1 MRRYRRPRPEYPF
14 ERAITFDPSVGSP
27 SKFYRSF
34 ADAVF
39 LKVEV
44 ESLLVDAK
52 VSLLETGVR
61 VLKGHNIRSD
71 RWISLKILQEF
82 TDAVFLGVDMESLLG
97 DAQVSS
103 PTTRVPVRKG
113 HNF

>member
-1 MRRYRRPRPEYPF
+1 MRNRYSVMRRYRRPRPEYPF
-14 ERAITFDPSVGSP
+14 EIAITFDPSVGSP

-44 ESLLVDAK
+44 ESLLIDA
-52 VSLLETGVR
+52 E
-61 VLKGHNIRSD
+61 
-71 RWISLKILQEF
+71 
-82 TDAVFLGVDMESLLG
+82 
-97 DAQVSS
+97 VSS
-103 PTTRVPVRKG
+103 PATGVPVRNG

>member
-14 ERAITFDPSVGSP
+14 ERAITFDTSLGSP

-39 LKVEV
+39 LEV
-44 ESLLVDAK
+44 DV
-52 VSLLETGVR
+52 
-61 VLKGHNIRSD
+61 
-71 RWISLKILQEF
+71 
-82 TDAVFLGVDMESLLG
+82 ESLLG
-97 DAQVSS
+97 DAKVSS
-103 PTTRVPVRKG
+103 PATRVPVRNG

>member
-1 MRRYRRPRPEYPF
+1 LISLKILQEFPDAVFLGVDEESLLGDAEVSSPATRVPVQKG
-14 ERAITFDPSVGSP
+14 ITFDPSVGSP

-44 ESLLVDAK
+44 ESLL
-52 VSLLETGVR
+52 
-61 VLKGHNIRSD
+61 
-71 RWISLKILQEF
+71 
-82 TDAVFLGVDMESLLG
+82 G
-97 DAQVSS
+97 DAEVSS
-103 PTTRVPVRKG
+103 PATGVPIRNG